1 MDEEIEYDDYDLTME
16 QISKQNEK
24 YLNEFIDYL
33 EEKELSNKTISRHV
47 GNVSLYLNDYLNYY
61 EGEDMVAGCHSV
73 GGFLG
78 DWFIRK
84 TMWSSAA
91 TIKSMA
97 VSTKKF
103 YKRMLEKGNINK
115 SDYQL
120 LCQIIKDEMPNW
132 LSAMEEYEDRYSND
146 YFYY

>member
-1 MDEEIEYDDYDLTME
+1 
-16 QISKQNEK
+16 
-24 YLNEFIDYL
+24 
-33 EEKELSNKTISRHV
+33 
-47 GNVSLYLNDYLNYY
+47 
-61 EGEDMVAGCHSV
+61 
-73 GGFLG
+73 
-78 DWFIRK
+78 
-84 TMWSSAA
+84 MWSSAA

-97 VSTKKF
+97 VSIKKF
-103 YKRMLEKGNINK
+103 YKCMLEKGNINK